1 MKKIKVI
8 ILIAFIFMLTGCSWE
23 SVQKKYGDTLNKKP
37 SCTYYTQQGSAKAD
51 FFEISSMTFSADY
64 NGVYFS
70 VNSGAKKTLWDNNNQ
85 NLRAKGPN
93 TYLLFSEGFLKKFFE
108 SYQQNNSCPSRVY
121 IERTTSSFQME
132 SCESTGTVCDGYTL
146 KQSTIKNE
154 KGENVDCHQSGAS
167 YCVKT
172 SIDIS
177 KTPYYI
183 ELGYFNNKKYIGVA
197 TDENYTDIVVATDG
211 TLGVTKNMVS
221 FVVPSQN
228 AINEIWLTNGKVIS
242 KDKLVIKRAIGSVEQ
257 IYYITGSEKTNPGES
272 EKVETKDV
280 TNEDTNKYDTVK
292 NEKVHKDLDITA
304 VNLCSATDANGNA
317 NHSLLVFQVI
327 GYIILIIKILVP
339 IVLIVLGSI
348 DLGKATLSNDDKAIK
363 DSSVQFGKRILIGLV
378 IFFIPTILD
387 FFLSLINGVNETT
400 SKFEGCTNCILNP
413 NNSSKC
419 SPKKLID

>member
-8 ILIAFIFMLTGCSWE
+8 ILVAFIFMLTGCSWE

-37 SCTYYTQQGSAKAD
+37 SCTYYTQKGSASEDYFK
-51 FFEISSMTFSADY
+51 ISSMTFSADY

-70 VNSGAKKTLWDNNNQ
+70 VNSGAKKTLWSTNGR
-85 NLRAKGPN
+85 NLSVQGPN
-93 TYLLFSEGFLKKFFE
+93 ANLLFSEGFLKKFFE
-108 SYQQNNSCPSRVY
+108 NYQKNNTCPTNVY
-121 IERTTSSFQME
+121 IQRETATFQME
-132 SCESTGTVCDGYTL
+132 NTGTAERYNSKAT
-146 KQSTIKNE
+146 TIKNDE
-154 KGENVDCHQSGAS
+154 GKDIKCHQNGAKNCIQR
-167 YCVKT
+167 YITIGKT
-172 SIDIS
+172 E
-177 KTPYYI
+177 YFI
-183 ELGYFNNKKYIGVA
+183 ELGYYNNNKKYIGIA
-197 TDENYTDIVVATDG
+197 TDSKFDTIKIETG
-211 TLGVTKNMVS
+211 TLGVTVNGIE
-221 FVVPSQN
+221 FVVPSQE
-228 AINEIWLTNGKVIS
+228 AINEIWLSNGKLIS
-242 KDKLVIKRAIGSVEQ
+242 SDKLLVKNNPGTEQ

-272 EKVETKDV
+272 EKIETNDV
-280 TNEDTNKYDTVK
+280 DKYDTIK